1 MDDVK
6 SSSPLCERAQEWA
19 SLDLDGE
26 LSAFEGRLLQSHL
39 ERCAPC
45 NSFAARLDGFTAQLR
60 LAPPESLRRPPMA
73 LSPARGGSGLRAGA
87 AAAALLVAAIGLGG
101 FLAARADDGSGQ
113 AGRALVTAP
122 IIATSPDA
130 TLRPLRLTSLRPRPD
145 LGFAK
150 HLLPL

>member
-6 SSSPLCERAQEWA
+6 SPSPLCERAQEWA
-19 SLDLDGE
+19 SLSLDGE

-45 NSFAARLDGFTAQLR
+45 NSFAARLDGFTSQLR
-60 LAPPESLRRPPMA
+60 LAPPEPLGRPVALPRARRQ
-73 LSPARGGSGLRAGA
+73 SGLHAGA

-101 FLAARADDGSGQ
+101 FLAARADDGSRQ

-122 IIATSPDA
+122 IVAASPDA
-130 TLRPLRLTSLRPRPD
+130 TLRPIRLNSLRPRPD

>member
-6 SSSPLCERAQEWA
+6 NTPLCERAREWA

-26 LSAFEGRLLQSHL
+26 LSAFERRLLQSHL

-45 NSFAARLDGFTAQLR
+45 NAFAGRLDGFTSQLR
-60 LAPPESLRRPPMA
+60 LTPPQPLGRCVTLPRA
-73 LSPARGGSGLRAGA
+73 QRQSGLHAGA
-87 AAAALLVAAIGLGG
+87 AAAALLVTAIGLGG
-101 FLAARADDGSGQ
+101 FFAARADDGNRQ

-122 IIATSPDA
+122 ILAASPDA
-130 TLRPLRLTSLRPRPD
+130 TLRPIRLISLRTRPD

-150 HLLPL
+150 HLLPPL

>member
-60 LAPPESLRRPPMA
+60 LAPPERLGRRVA
-73 LSPARGGSGLRAGA
+73 LPRARQRSGVHAGA
-87 AAAALLVAAIGLGG
+87 AAAVLLVAALGLGG
-101 FLAARADDGSGQ
+101 FLATRADDGTRQ
-113 AGRALVTAP
+113 AGRALVTTP
-122 IIATSPDA
+122 IVAVSPDA
-130 TLRPLRLTSLRPRPD
+130 TLRPIRLASLRPRPD

-150 HLLPL
+150 HLLPI